1 MKIGLVG
8 KPSVGKSSMFKA
20 LTLAEVEIADYPF
33 TTIDANVAVGYVKVK
48 CVCKEFGVV
57 CNPRYGFCIDGW
69 RFVPVEIID
78 VAGLVPGAH
87 KGRGLGNKFLDDLRQ
102 ADVLIHV
109 VDASGSTNEE
119 GEYVGKNNYDP
130 CKDIIF
136 LEKELDMWIKGIIEK
151 SFEKIKRLECHNQ
164 GEKEDLLGDVLSGLK
179 ISKKNVESAL
189 EKTGLKDKMLKNW
202 KEEDIMIFSS
212 EIRKISKPIIIAA
225 NKCDVDTAE
234 TNIKKLRKEFPDYL
248 IVPTSAQAEIALK
261 LAAKKG
267 LINYI
272 PGESEFEII
281 DKSKL
286 NREQKAALEFIQE
299 NVLEKYGST
308 GVQDCIDKA
317 VFELLGYVAVF
328 PGGVNKLADKEGNV
342 LPDCFLMPPG
352 STALDFA
359 YKIHEDL
366 GKHFIKAVDVRT
378 KKLLGKDY
386 VLKHRDVIEIV
397 AGK

>member
-20 LTLAEVEIADYPF
+20 LTLAEVEIAEYPF
-33 TTIDANVAVGYVKVK
+33 TTIDANVAVGYVKLK
-48 CVCKEFGVV
+48 CVCKEFGVK

-119 GEYVGKNNYDP
+119 GEYVGKGNYDP
-130 CKDIIF
+130 CKDVVF
-136 LEKELDMWIKGIIEK
+136 LEEELDMWIKGIIER

-164 GEKEDLLGDVLSGLK
+164 GEKEDLLADVLSGLK
-179 ISKKNVESAL
+179 ISKKEVEEAL
-189 EKTGLKDKMLKNW
+189 EKTGLKDKMLKSW
-202 KEEDIMIFSS
+202 KEEDLKQFSS

-225 NKCDVDTAE
+225 NKCDVDVAE
-234 TNIKKLRKEFPDYL
+234 ENIKRLKERFPEKLIIPC
-248 IVPTSAQAEIALK
+248 SAQSEIALK
-261 LAAKKG
+261 MAAKKG
-267 LINYI
+267 LIKYI
-272 PGESEFEII
+272 PGEKDFEII
-281 DKSKL
+281 NDSALTDQQKEAL
-286 NREQKAALEFIQE
+286 NFIKK

-317 VFELLGYVAVF
+317 VFDVLKYIAVF

-352 STALDFA
+352 SKAIDFA

-366 GKHFIKAVDVRT
+366 GKHFIKAIDVRT
-378 KKLLGKDY
+378 KQMLGKDY
-386 VLKHRDVIEIV
+386 ELKHRDVIEIV
-397 AGK
+397 AGR